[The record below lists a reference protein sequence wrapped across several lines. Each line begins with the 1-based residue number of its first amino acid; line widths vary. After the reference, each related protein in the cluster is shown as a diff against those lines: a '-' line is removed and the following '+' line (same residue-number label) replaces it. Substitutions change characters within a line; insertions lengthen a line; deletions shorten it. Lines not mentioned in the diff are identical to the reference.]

1 MKPILTLQQLQIQKQ
16 HAEGMQKETEKYKPI
31 RKGIQYPVKEKRAA
45 HIHLYIQ
52 HTLTNI

>member
-16 HAEGMQKETEKYKPI
+16 QAEGMQKETEKYKPI